1 MPKFGCK
8 QETSGGRPQAIETG
22 GFQEMAVV
30 LGPTVMATT
39 LRRDAL
45 RELTICEAL
54 TVTIMVHNF

>member
-1 MPKFGCK
+1 
-8 QETSGGRPQAIETG
+8 
-22 GFQEMAVV
+22 MAVV
-30 LGPTVMATT
+30 LRPTVMATT